1 MTAHIRAATLA
12 DTHAIAELLCNVD
25 DYPQWKRRGV
35 DALEPL
41 VRKSLE
47 RNHLERSVLVA
58 ELDSRVVGYAAVYW
72 VNYLFNSPEGYVTE
86 LFVRT
91 DASGRGVGTA
101 LLEAVEQE
109 ARVRACRRLTL
120 INLKD
125 RESYK
130 RGFYAARGWTEDP
143 NAMRFVKSLE

>member
-1 MTAHIRAATLA
+1 
-12 DTHAIAELLCNVD
+12 
-25 DYPQWKRRGV
+25 
-35 DALEPL
+35 EPL